1 MSEETTS
8 PEEATEEASDHEKTV
23 PMAELRPPEPDVDEN
38 VEAQWSVAV
47 LPGESASIHFRV
59 TPRADTSAVRSVT
72 ASFVASVH
80 GMIEHTYAGSTMNDT
95 MEPRPGQGL
104 TGDTGVDLVVFEG
117 RVPENARLEAILAG
131 VVVTEDGPTN
141 FLFTRSFELP
151 SDDD

>member
-1 MSEETTS
+1 MSEETPQSDT
-8 PEEATEEASDHEKTV
+8 ATEETGDHEKTV
-23 PMAELRPPEPDVDEN
+23 PMAELRPPEPDVDDH
-38 VEAQWSVAV
+38 VEAKWSVAV

-59 TPRADTSAVRSVT
+59 TPRAETSAVRSVT

-80 GMIEHTYAGSTMNDT
+80 GMVEHTYAGSTMNDT
-95 MEPRPGQGL
+95 MEPRSGQGL

-131 VVVTEDGPTN
+131 IVVTENGPAN

-151 SDDD
+151 SDDA